1 MPGTYTVSV
10 VAPAGYVATMTG
22 QGTVATDSNASPSGT
37 TPSFLQSGESDQTI
51 DFGFYEP
58 VKIGN
63 WEPKNYT
70 NKYLGPITLQ
80 TALAQFLVQQGS
92 ARPEVRELY
101 LDGLFG
107 SGL

>member
-1 MPGTYTVSV
+1 MPRPD
-10 VAPAGYVATMTG
+10 A
-22 QGTVATDSNASPSGT
+22 
-37 TPSFLQSGESDQTI
+37 TPSATPELCGLDVRLPEALAAALE
-51 DFGFYEP
+51 G
-58 VKIGN
+58 
-63 WEPKNYT
+63 
-70 NKYLGPITLQ
+70 YLASRPQLDANCLLQ

>member
-1 MPGTYTVSV
+1 MPRPD
-10 VAPAGYVATMTG
+10 A
-22 QGTVATDSNASPSGT
+22 
-37 TPSFLQSGESDQTI
+37 TPSAGPELCGLDVRLPEALATALE
-51 DFGFYEP
+51 G
-58 VKIGN
+58 
-63 WEPKNYT
+63 
-70 NKYLGPITLQ
+70 YLASRPQLDANRLLQ